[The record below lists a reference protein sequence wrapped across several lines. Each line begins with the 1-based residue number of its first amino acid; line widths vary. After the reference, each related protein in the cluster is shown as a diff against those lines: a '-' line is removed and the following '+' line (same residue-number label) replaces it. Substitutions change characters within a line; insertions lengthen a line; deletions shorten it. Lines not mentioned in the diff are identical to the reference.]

1 MDVLSLIGVI
11 LAFVAI
17 LGGNYLE
24 GGNAGALLNGPA
36 ALIVIGFSGV
46 PLSVSDIEQEI
57 KEIYQFELSTSAIS
71 RVTER
76 VIEDTI
82 AW

>member
-1 MDVLSLIGVI
+1 M
-11 LAFVAI
+11 
-17 LGGNYLE
+17 
-24 GGNAGALLNGPA
+24 
-36 ALIVIGFSGV
+36 
-46 PLSVSDIEQEI
+46 SVRDIEQEI

-82 AW
+82 AWQNRPLDPVYLVVWMDGWHCF